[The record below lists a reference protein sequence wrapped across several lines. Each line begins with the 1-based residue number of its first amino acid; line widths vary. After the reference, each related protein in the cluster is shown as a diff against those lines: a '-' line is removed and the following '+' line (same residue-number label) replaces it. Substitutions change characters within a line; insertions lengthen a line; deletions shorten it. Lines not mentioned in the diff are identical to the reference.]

1 MIYLDACR
9 GLNHIGRLGENEHR
23 TIRFW
28 ESAEVLAMY
37 PEASVT
43 VLHKRPGD
51 AAAYPVAPGY
61 VEIQDGIVC
70 WTIQSGDLAK
80 VGRGKAELVF
90 TNGGVIA
97 KTMIYDTMID
107 QALDGAGDPPEPW
120 ESWIEE
126 VVEAGE
132 HAPIIRNGT
141 WYAWD
146 ISEGDYVNTGV
157 NAGISGVTLNADYTL
172 TISFTDGTSATVG
185 PIRGAQGEQGEPGED
200 YVITQ
205 ADYAAI
211 AAIVMQDAGFQ
222 QKVDAAEAAAD
233 ESRGWADGKH
243 LDGTINPQHSENNAE
258 HYAGQA
264 SQSATDANA
273 AKVAIQNMTVSATE
287 LQPGDT
293 PTATKTVDPETGEVN
308 IDYGIPPGAN
318 GTNGNDGVTFTP
330 AVSAAGVISWT
341 NDGERQNPSP
351 VDIPALVE
359 GVFVETVT
367 GTTPFITGVDNHRYI
382 CGEVSTITIAAP
394 ASGTIEVIF
403 ESGSTAA
410 ILTASGVMWPD
421 WFDDSSL
428 ETDRI
433 YDVMITDGLYGSVMS
448 WASA

>member
-28 ESAEVLAMY
+28 ESTEVLAMY

-141 WYAWD
+141 WWAWD
-146 ISEGDYVNTGV
+146 ISEGEYVDTEV

-185 PIRGAQGEQGEPGED
+185 PIRGAKGEQGDPGRD
-200 YVITQ
+200 YVITE

-211 AAIVMQDAGFQ
+211 AAVVMQNAGFQ
-222 QKVDAAEAAAD
+222 QKVQAAEDAANLSRNWADGKNLDGTTSPQHSNNNAEEYATQAGQSATAANEAKVAAEAAV
-233 ESRGWADGKH
+233 
-243 LDGTINPQHSENNAE
+243 LHSPI
-258 HYAGQA
+258 
-264 SQSATDANA
+264 
-273 AKVAIQNMTVSATE
+273 IQNGTWWTWDKTTSAYV
-287 LQPGDT
+287 DT
-293 PTATKTVDPETGEVN
+293 
-308 IDYGIPPGAN
+308 GI
-318 GTNGNDGVTFTP
+318 
-330 AVSAAGVISWT
+330 S
-341 NDGERQNPSP
+341 
-351 VDIPALVE
+351 
-359 GVFVETVT
+359 
-367 GTTPFITGVDNHRYI
+367 
-382 CGEVSTITIAAP
+382 
-394 ASGTIEVIF
+394 
-403 ESGSTAA
+403 
-410 ILTASGVMWPD
+410 ASGVEVVR
-421 WFDDSSL
+421 L
-428 ETDRI
+428 
-433 YDVMITDGLYGSVMS
+433 
-448 WASA
+448 A